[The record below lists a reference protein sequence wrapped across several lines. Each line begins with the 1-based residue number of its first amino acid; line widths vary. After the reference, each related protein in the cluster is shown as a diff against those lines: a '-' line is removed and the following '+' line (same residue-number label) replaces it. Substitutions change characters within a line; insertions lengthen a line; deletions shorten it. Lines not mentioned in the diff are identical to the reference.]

1 MKGKK
6 GLQTS
11 HSLPAIGDGEAI
23 EHFKQAMAAG
33 KHWYI
38 ALLEAIGRWSSP
50 EETHNGRH
58 YRYLIEGQ
66 AFDWLLL
73 AERLCQEVDGYLPED
88 EMANLLLWGKP
99 PIELTEEEFKTL
111 IGSTKY
117 RAYLNY
123 LYGVIVERALLLA
136 VEEEIDKEQRAH
148 VYQNHPRDSYQRI
161 YGADQQT
168 LLKCFRQGKGYPQQ
182 SSTTLPELQE
192 FTYWLFKNR
201 LRNSDRARVASDTK
215 KALAY
220 LERLG
225 RAKEFS
231 FISFTE
237 EPTAVSELNGGV
249 R

>member
-1 MKGKK
+1 MKEEK
-6 GLQTS
+6 GRQTS
-11 HSLPAIGDGEAI
+11 HSLPAIGGDREAI

-38 ALLEAIGRWSSP
+38 ALLEAIGRWSSR

-58 YRYLIEGQ
+58 YCYLIEGQ

-73 AERLCQEVDGYLPED
+73 AERLCQEANGYLPED
-88 EMANLLLWGKP
+88 EMSNLLLRGKP
-99 PIELTEEEFKTL
+99 PIELTAEEFETL
-111 IGSTKY
+111 IGSAKY

-168 LLKCFRQGKGYPQQ
+168 MLNCFRQEKGYRQQ
-182 SSTTLPELQE
+182 SSITLSELQE

-215 KALAY
+215 KALAH

-225 RAKEFS
+225 RTNQFP
-231 FISFTE
+231 FISSME
-237 EPTAVSELNGGV
+237 EPTSVSEL
-249 R
+249 

>member
-1 MKGKK
+1 MNRRK

-11 HSLPAIGDGEAI
+11 HPSPAMGDREAI
-23 EHFKQAMAAG
+23 EHFKQAMASG

-38 ALLEAIGRWSSP
+38 ALLEAIGLWSSA
-50 EETHNGRH
+50 EETHNGHH
-58 YRYLIEGQ
+58 YCYLIEGQ

-73 AERLCQEVDGYLPED
+73 AERLCQEADGSLPEN
-88 EMANLLLWGKP
+88 EMSNLLLLGKP

-111 IGSTKY
+111 IGSAKY

-148 VYQNHPRDSYQRI
+148 VYQNHLQDSYQRI

-168 LLKCFRQGKGYPQQ
+168 LLKCFRQGKGYPQR
-182 SSTTLPELQE
+182 SSITLSQLRE

-220 LERLG
+220 LERLR
-225 RAKEFS
+225 RAKQFS
-231 FISFTE
+231 FISFLE
-237 EPTAVSELNGGV
+237 EPKAVSEI
-249 R
+249 